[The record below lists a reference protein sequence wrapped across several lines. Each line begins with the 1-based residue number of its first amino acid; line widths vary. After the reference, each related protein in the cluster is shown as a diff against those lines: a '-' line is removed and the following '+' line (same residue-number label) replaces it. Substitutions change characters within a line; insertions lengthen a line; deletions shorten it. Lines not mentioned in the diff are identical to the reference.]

1 MSPLPKT
8 KIFLSSASQA
18 SFTQTRNTSFERL
31 RSLGHDPVMF
41 ERNFGAWHNGEDSIA
56 KCIKMVT
63 DCDIFILFV
72 GERAGSITSYGRSVT
87 HLEFEQA
94 LVEGKSVLVF
104 VETDIKSEYL
114 GNVKRIIDEYIASFR
129 ESKLGK
135 PKPADIVNNIT
146 SNKAKI
152 AAQLQH
158 VDDYVWYFLHE
169 IMAEEKIFV
178 ENLIPGVQIDW
189 DSLLSDMLRDG
200 VEMLRNKKD
209 IVRTLVQTKE
219 LQHYKTFTSRI
230 VPLVKLGFK
239 TDLPI
244 LISELKQ
251 SALGNLIVNDFG
263 YVQRKIGE
271 IYSCSA
277 VTLYKQDQNQMI
289 LMESSGKIKTRNFS
303 MDDDTSFVVLTQ
315 KGENDNIFFRE
326 DNKRLYVCLKGKD
339 FVLTFHFPCGEEWN
353 SQLYLDYQ
361 GNVESGIMN
370 KNGELFYTAVSI
382 LEGVI

>member
-1 MSPLPKT
+1 MPKT

-18 SFTQTRNTSFERL
+18 SFGPTRNTSFDKL
-31 RSLGHDPVMF
+31 RSLGHDPLMF

-56 KCIKMVT
+56 KCMKLVS

-72 GERAGSITSYGRSVT
+72 GARAGSITPYGRSVT

-94 LVEGKSVLVF
+94 LAERKSVLVF

-114 GNVKRIIDEYIASFR
+114 GNVKHLIDEYTASFR
-129 ESKLGK
+129 ASKLGK
-135 PKPADIVNNIT
+135 PAPADIVHHIGLHK
-146 SNKAKI
+146 SRI
-152 AAQLQH
+152 SSQQQH

-178 ENLIPGVQIDW
+178 ENLMPGVPIEW

-209 IVRTLVQTKE
+209 IVRTLVQAKE
-219 LQHYKTFTSRI
+219 LQHYKKFTSRI
-230 VPLVKLGFK
+230 VPLVRLGLK
-239 TDLPI
+239 TDLPL

-251 SALGNLIVNDFG
+251 AAMGNVIVNDFG

-271 IYSCSA
+271 IHNCSA
-277 VTLYKQDQNQMI
+277 VTLYKQDHGQMI
-289 LMESSGKIKTRNFS
+289 LLESSGKIKARNFS
-303 MDDDTSFVVLTQ
+303 MDDDTSYVVLTQ
-315 KGENDNIFFRE
+315 KGASDNIFFRE
-326 DNKRLYVCLKGKD
+326 DNKSLYVCLKGNG

-353 SQLYLDYQ
+353 TPLYLDYQ

>member
-1 MSPLPKT
+1 MPKT
-8 KIFLSSASQA
+8 KIFLSSASQTSFSQMRAA
-18 SFTQTRNTSFERL
+18 SFDKL
-31 RSLGHDPVMF
+31 RSLGHEPVMF

-56 KCIKMVT
+56 KCIRMVS

-72 GERAGSITSYGRSVT
+72 GARAGSITPYGRSVT

-94 LVEGKSVLVF
+94 LAEGKSALVF

-114 GNVKRIIDEYIASFR
+114 SHVKTLIDEYLADAR
-129 ESKLGK
+129 AGKLGK
-135 PKPADIVNNIT
+135 PSSSDIVTHI
-146 SNKAKI
+146 SLHKDRI
-152 AAQLQH
+152 SSQLHH

-178 ENLIPGVQIDW
+178 ENLMPGVPIDW

-209 IVRTLVQTKE
+209 IVRTLVQAKE
-219 LQHYKTFTSRI
+219 LQHYKTFTSKI
-230 VPLVKLGFK
+230 VPLVKLGLK
-239 TDLPI
+239 TDLPV
-244 LISELKQ
+244 LISELKRA
-251 SALGNLIVNDFG
+251 ALGNWIVNDFG
-263 YVQRKIGE
+263 YVQRRIGE
-271 IYSCSA
+271 IHSCSA
-277 VTLYKQDQNQMI
+277 VTLYKRDQNQMI
-289 LMESSGKIKTRNFS
+289 LLESSGRIKARNFS
-303 MDDDTSFVVLTQ
+303 MEDDTSFVVLTH
-315 KGENDNIFFRE
+315 KGNSDNIFFRE
-326 DNKRLYVCLKGKD
+326 DNKSLYVCLKGNG

-361 GNVESGIMN
+361 SNVENGIMS